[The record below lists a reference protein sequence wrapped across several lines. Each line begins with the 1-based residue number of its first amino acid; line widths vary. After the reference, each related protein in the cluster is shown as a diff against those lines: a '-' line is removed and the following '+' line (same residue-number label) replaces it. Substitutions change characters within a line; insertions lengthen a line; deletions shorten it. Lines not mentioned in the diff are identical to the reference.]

1 MTYSISPSFSY
12 IRPINIL
19 NDGTIYRNGIE
30 NTDRTLAILSQP
42 KTAAKVPSW
51 QVVRH
56 DRSAIVACHNLASA
70 RAYAS
75 GRLPNKVVTPSSYTY
90 KATPY
95 QAPSGQFYVMIHAG
109 VQQVRMDVANAQTAR
124 HYAKNGVDT
133 SLATSA
139 YLASFNQ

>member
-1 MTYSISPSFSY
+1 MTTIQPNFTALSADRLSIV
-12 IRPINIL
+12 
-19 NDGTIYRNGIE
+19 G
-30 NTDRTLAILSQP
+30 
-42 KTAAKVPSW
+42 
-51 QVVRH
+51 
-56 DRSAIVACHNLASA
+56 CHNLSSA

-75 GRLPNKVVTPSSYTY
+75 GRLPNKVATPASYTY

-139 YLASFNQ
+139 YLTSFNQ